1 MSVDV
6 DYSLYPHRLHNTNPT
21 LFPTP
26 LKESIPVPFLR
37 EEMTINTAS
46 QDTTPLM
53 FIAYQNVI
61 DGELSST
68 LLKQHTVNPAT
79 LEVNPD
85 VPVSTP
91 DDVERAVAAAKNAAE
106 DWAQIPWSERV
117 KALAAFANAL
127 ESYAVE
133 FAHIQVQEMG
143 VPVSWFRTYTLPD
156 NVIEETPEGRV
167 VERYTPIGV
176 GVGIIPWNAP
186 VALACFKIAPALLT
200 GNTLI
205 LKPSPFAPYCVLKVA
220 ELGLRFFPRGVLQA
234 LSGNDQL
241 GPWLTA
247 HPGIGKV
254 SFTGSCATGKKVME
268 SCSAHLKRVT
278 LELGGND
285 PAVVCEDVDPATVAQ
300 KIAAVALDRSG
311 QFCMAIKRVYVHQ
324 SVYDDVLAEMVKYVG
339 SLKLGNGLEEGT
351 VIGPLAN
358 RPQYERVKDL
368 LADIART
375 KLDVLPG
382 DVSSTE
388 GLHGFFIRPIVLNN
402 PPEDARAVVE
412 EAFGPIIPVMKWSE
426 EAEVI
431 RRANNTDYG
440 LGASVWSRD
449 LVQASRIADR
459 LQAGNVFINSHG
471 DLQPSTAFT
480 GHKHSG
486 IGSDLGVEGLK
497 GWCNIQSVYTKPL

>member
-1 MSVDV
+1 
-6 DYSLYPHRLHNTNPT
+6 
-21 LFPTP
+21 
-26 LKESIPVPFLR
+26 
-37 EEMTINTAS
+37 MTINTAS
-46 QDTTPLM
+46 QDTTPLK
-53 FIAYQNVI
+53 FITYQNVI

-68 LLKQHTVNPAT
+68 LLKHHTVNPAT
-79 LEVNPD
+79 LEVNPE

-91 DDVERAVAAAKNAAE
+91 DDVDRAVAAAKNAVGE
-106 DWAQIPWSERV
+106 WARIPWSERM
-117 KALAAFANAL
+117 KALGAFADAL

-143 VPVSWFRTYTLPD
+143 CPLSRAVIDIHAAAKITRDILKLSLRD

-234 LSGNDQL
+234 LSGDDEL

-254 SFTGSCATGKKVME
+254 SFTGSCATGKKVMQ
-268 SCSAHLKRVT
+268 SCSAHLKRIT

-285 PAVVCEDVDPATVAQ
+285 PAVVCEDVDPATVAE
-300 KIAAVALDRSG
+300 KIAAVALDRYG
-311 QFCMAIKRVYVHQ
+311 QFCMSIKRVYVHQ
-324 SVYDDVLAEMVKYVG
+324 SVYDDVLAEIVKYVG
-339 SLKLGNGLEEGT
+339 SLKVGNGLEKGT

-368 LADIART
+368 LVDIAMT
-375 KLDVLPG
+375 KLDVLPR
-382 DVSSTE
+382 DVPSTE
-388 GLHGFFIRPIVLNN
+388 GLHGFFVRPIVLDN

-426 EAEVI
+426 EVEVI
-431 RRANNTDYG
+431 ERANNTDYG

-471 DLQPSTAFT
+471 DIQPCAAFA

-486 IGSDLGVEGLK
+486 VGSDLGVQGLK
-497 GWCNIQSVYTKPL
+497 GWCNVQSVYTKPL